1 MANLPSEDKVFPLA
15 SRRLQTRSRNMACPM
30 SCGSAKGLSDLQMQN
45 SFQQLS
51 TIIRQKSY
59 NPVNFLYFSRSV
71 NTFFATK
78 YKEKNAACQDFSHQI
93 VNTLQKKQEEKGIF
107 LTRASIL
114 QYDCQHFG
122 SFG

>member
-1 MANLPSEDKVFPLA
+1 LWGSKRIERPTDAELFP
-15 SRRLQTRSRNMACPM
+15 TTVNNNK
-30 SCGSAKGLSDLQMQN
+30 AK
-45 SFQQLS
+45 
-51 TIIRQKSY
+51 KSY